1 MNLETVKGY
10 ETLNQKQKELFKR
23 VYKTHMSCIESET
36 LREKYTPVKVAPA
49 EYGVRVEFK
58 AETWLHYNWKGEW
71 Y

>member
-10 ETLNQKQKELFKR
+10 ETLSPEQKELFNK
-23 VYKTHMSCIESET
+23 VYANHIGCIESEA
-36 LREKYTPVKVAPA
+36 LKEKYTPVKVATA

-58 AETWLHYNWKGEW
+58 AATWLHYNWKGEW